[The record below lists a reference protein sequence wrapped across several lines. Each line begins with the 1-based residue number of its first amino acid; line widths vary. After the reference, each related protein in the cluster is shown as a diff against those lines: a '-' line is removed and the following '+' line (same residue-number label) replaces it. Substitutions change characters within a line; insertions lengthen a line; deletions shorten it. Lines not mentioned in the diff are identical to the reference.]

1 MNGPAAL
8 KVGVGDVIIVVA
20 YAHMTIEEAKKFRPV
35 IIFPDERTNT
45 LKA

>member
-1 MNGPAAL
+1 M
-8 KVGVGDVIIVVA
+8 IIVVA
-20 YAHMTIEEAKKFRPV
+20 YAHMTVEEARQFRPV